1 MMMKTYILVCCVAFF
16 GLAGCT
22 SHFDKLNSNPLL
34 ITEVTPATVGNAFAR
49 AQYEGLYSHPGLYQ
63 LARNLFFDYYSQY
76 FAVRDANIHS
86 DRYVIV
92 QDWII
97 VQWNCM
103 YTVTWP
109 TLKLVLETTA
119 DTDPDAHAVAKIWK
133 VFVFHS
139 HTDFYGPVPYR
150 EAGKGATSIPYDSQQ
165 DIYHD
170 FFTLLDEAVATLS
183 GTDPSRRPF
192 GVNDLVYQG
201 DIAQWIRFANS
212 LRLRLA
218 LRISGVEPGKAR
230 AEAEKAVAAGVMET
244 NTHNAFMTVNANTVH
259 GLNVI
264 SDWGEGFV
272 MSAAMES
279 YLKGYDDPR
288 MPEYFSPGVNSGE
301 YRGIRNGLSTAQLAG
316 SPKNTAGA
324 ASNVGPSF
332 HVSRQTSNPFFVM
345 YAAESYFLRAE
356 GALNGWD
363 MGGTAADLYAAGIR
377 TSMHQWGITNE
388 TAIGNYIGGTGAP
401 VALDDMLA
409 SPAVSNVPVQFA
421 ADEATRRQQVATQK
435 WLALY
440 PDGIE
445 AWAEV
450 RRTGYPV
457 LYPVVNSDNPDIPAG
472 QFIKRIPYVDYE
484 KQTNGPAV
492 VEGVRLLGG
501 PDVPTTP
508 VWWDQ

>member
-1 MMMKTYILVCCVAFF
+1 MKMKTYILACCVTLF

-22 SHFDKLNSNPLL
+22 SHFDRLNTNPLL

-76 FAVRDANIHS
+76 FAVRDANIRS

-109 TLKLVLETTA
+109 TLKVVLETTA
-119 DTDPDAHAVAKIWK
+119 DTDPAAHAVAQIWK

-139 HTDFYGPVPYR
+139 HTDFYGPVPYS
-150 EAGKGATSIPYDSQQ
+150 EAGKGTTSIPYDSQQ

-170 FFTLLDEAVATLS
+170 FFTLLDEAVGTLS
-183 GTDPSRRPF
+183 ATDPARKPF

-201 DIAQWIRFANS
+201 DVAQWIRFANS

-218 LRISGVEPGKAR
+218 LRISGVEPEKAR
-230 AEAEKAVAAGVMET
+230 VEAEKAVAAGVMET
-244 NTHNAFMTVNANTVH
+244 NAHNAFMTVNANTVH

-288 MPEYFSPGVNSGE
+288 MAEYFSPGVNSGE
-301 YRGIRNGLSTAQLAG
+301 YRGIRNGLSTAQLAS

-324 ASNVGPSF
+324 ASNVGPRF
-332 HVSRQTSNPFFVM
+332 HVGRQTSNPFFVM

-356 GALNGWD
+356 GALNGWN
-363 MGGTAADLYAAGIR
+363 MGGSPTDLYAAGIR
-377 TSMHQWGITNE
+377 TSMHQWGITDE
-388 TAIGNYIGGTGAP
+388 TIVGDYIDGTGTP

-409 SPAVSNVPVQFA
+409 SAAVSDVAVRFA

-450 RRTGYPV
+450 RRTGYPT

-484 KQTNGPAV
+484 KQTNGPALA
-492 VEGVRLLGG
+492 EGLRLLDG
-501 PDVPTTP
+501 PDVPTTR
-508 VWWDQ
+508 VWWNQ